1 MPARI
6 PICHVQLLP
15 LMSGIQRLTL
25 QILDVLDLDRFEPHV
40 VMQEP
45 GPFSEELERRGIRC
59 HFLPNLVRPLN
70 PYRDLRAY
78 FDLKS
83 LFRRQ
88 GYQIVHSHCSKPGIL
103 ARIAARRAGVP
114 VVIHHVQSFAWHE
127 FSKTPV
133 RWAYKTCER
142 IAAPYGDR
150 VIFVNHDDRAD
161 AIQSRIVPATKSP
174 LIYNGTDLSLFK
186 PSFTPRTASPLRNS
200 IGLAP
205 EGALIYFVA
214 RLEKPKQPWLIP
226 EIAAELQ
233 RLVPDQPW
241 KIVVAGEGS
250 YRRSVEAKIAELKL
264 EDRVTLLGWQS
275 EEDKYRTYHEAD
287 AVLQPSLYEGLS
299 LTLIEAQAAGLPS
312 VAGSVKGNRE
322 VVVPGTG
329 FLCEARSANDYA
341 AKLAVLVRD
350 PELRRAQGRAARAHA
365 EREFDVDQ
373 NMRQITRLYEE
384 LLVEKAVIP
393 APLAR
398 PTEQPRRA
406 A

>member
-1 MPARI
+1 MSSRI

-15 LMSGIQRLTL
+15 LMSGIQRITL

-45 GPFSEELERRGIRC
+45 GPFSEELDRRGIRC
-59 HFLPNLVRPLN
+59 HFLPNLVRPVRPLK
-70 PYRDLRAY
+70 DLRAY
-78 FDLKS
+78 FDLKA
-83 LFRRQ
+83 LFRRHR
-88 GYQIVHSHCSKPGIL
+88 YQIVHSHCSKPGIL

-127 FSKTPV
+127 YSKAPV
-133 RWAYKTCER
+133 RWAYKACEKM
-142 IAAPYGDR
+142 AAPFGDR

-161 AIQSRIVPATKSP
+161 AIQSRIVPAAKSP
-174 LIYNGTDLSLFK
+174 LIYNGTDLSLFQ
-186 PSFTPRTASPLRNS
+186 PSFAPRSATALRRA
-200 IGLAP
+200 IGLPP

-226 EIAAELQ
+226 EIAAEL
-233 RLVPDQPW
+233 RSIVPNLPW

-250 YRRSVEAKIAELKL
+250 YRASVEAKITELNL
-264 EDRVTLLGWQS
+264 TDRVTLLGWQS
-275 EEDKYRTYHEAD
+275 EADKYLTYHDAD
-287 AVLQPSLYEGLS
+287 IVLQPSLYEGLS

-329 FLCEARSANDYA
+329 FLCDARKAADYA
-341 AKLAVLVRD
+341 ARLATLVRD
-350 PELRRAQGRAARAHA
+350 PDLRRAQGRAARAHA

-373 NMRQITRLYEE
+373 NMRQITKLYEE
-384 LLVEKAVIP
+384 LLVEKGVTP
-393 APLAR
+393 ALPAR
-398 PTEQPRRA
+398 KPADTRRVA
-406 A
+406 

>member
-1 MPARI
+1 
-6 PICHVQLLP
+6 
-15 LMSGIQRLTL
+15 MSGIQRITL

-45 GPFSEELERRGIRC
+45 GPFSEELDRRGIRC

-70 PYRDLRAY
+70 PVRDFRAY
-78 FDLKS
+78 FDLKA
-83 LFRRQ
+83 LFRRHS
-88 GYQIVHSHCSKPGIL
+88 YQIVHSHCSKPGIL

-127 FSKTPV
+127 FSKAPV

-142 IAAPYGDR
+142 IAAPFGDR

-161 AIQSRIVPATKSP
+161 AIQSRIVPAARSP
-174 LIYNGTDLSLFK
+174 LIYNGTDLSLFA
-186 PSFTPRTASPLRNS
+186 PSFAPRTITPLRSAIN
-200 IGLAP
+200 LPP

-226 EIAAELQ
+226 EIAAELR

-250 YRRSVEAKIAELKL
+250 YRASVEAKLQELNL
-264 EDRVTLLGWQS
+264 TDRVTLLGWQS
-275 EEDKYRTYHEAD
+275 EADKYATYHDAD
-287 AVLQPSLYEGLS
+287 IVLQPSLYEGLS

-341 AKLAVLVRD
+341 AKLSTLVRD

-373 NMRQITRLYEE
+373 NMRQITKLYEE
-384 LLVEKAVIP
+384 LLIEKGVTSSP
-393 APLAR
+393 TAR
-398 PTEQPRRA
+398 PADPARRA